1 MQVMDEQKRLK
12 ILKAAARLFATQP
25 FHKVLL
31 SDVAEEAAVGKGTLY
46 IYFKNKEDLFLS
58 VLCNGISRLSAHLQ
72 ERMDEETNTPMGNL
86 EMIVREI
93 VGFAYEKPHL
103 FEVIRMIPNWDSAN
117 RAEWESRRKD
127 FRYLIETVIR
137 KGMEQGYFE
146 DTHPQLTAKY
156 IPGLVRSALLDGIDT
171 IDREVLTDH
180 ILGFIK
186 KAIIVKEAPC
196 RKNG

>member
-1 MQVMDEQKRLK
+1 MQVMDEKKRIK
-12 ILKAAARLFATQP
+12 ILEAAAKLFASQP

-31 SDVAEEAAVGKGTLY
+31 SGVAEEAAVGKGTLY

-58 VLCNGISRLSAHLQ
+58 VLCNGLSRLSAHLR

-103 FEVIRMIPNWDSAN
+103 FEVMRMIPNWDSTN
-117 RAEWESRRKD
+117 RTEWESRRKE
-127 FRYLIETVIR
+127 FRHLIETIIR
-137 KGMEQGYFE
+137 KGIDQGYFE

-156 IPGLVRSALLDGIDT
+156 IPGLVRSALLDGIET
-171 IDREVLTDH
+171 IDRHTLTNH

-186 KAIIVKEAPC
+186 KAITVKETPC
-196 RKNG
+196 

>member
-1 MQVMDEQKRLK
+1 MQVMDEKKRIK
-12 ILKAAARLFATQP
+12 ILEAAAKLFASQP

-31 SDVAEEAAVGKGTLY
+31 SGVAEEAAVGKGTLY

-58 VLCNGISRLSAHLQ
+58 VLCNGLSRLSAHLR

-103 FEVIRMIPNWDSAN
+103 FEVMRMIPNWDSTN
-117 RAEWESRRKD
+117 RTEWESRRKE
-127 FRYLIETVIR
+127 FRHLIETIIR
-137 KGMEQGYFE
+137 KGIDQGYFE

-156 IPGLVRSALLDGIDT
+156 IPGLVRSALLDGIGT
-171 IDREVLTDH
+171 IDRQTLTDH

-186 KAIIVKEAPC
+186 KAITVKETPC
-196 RKNG
+196 

>member
-1 MQVMDEQKRLK
+1 MQVMDEKKRIK
-12 ILKAAARLFATQP
+12 ILEAAAKLFASQP

-31 SDVAEEAAVGKGTLY
+31 SGVAEEAAVGKGTLY

-58 VLCNGISRLSAHLQ
+58 VLCNGLSRLSAHLR
-72 ERMDEETNTPMGNL
+72 ERMDEETNTPMVNL

-103 FEVIRMIPNWDSAN
+103 FEVMRMIPNWDSTN
-117 RAEWESRRKD
+117 RTEWESRRKE
-127 FRYLIETVIR
+127 FRHLIETIIR
-137 KGMEQGYFE
+137 KGIDQGYFE

-156 IPGLVRSALLDGIDT
+156 IPGLVRSALLDGIGT
-171 IDREVLTDH
+171 IDRQTLTDH

-186 KAIIVKEAPC
+186 KAITVKETPC
-196 RKNG
+196 